1 MIAAQKIAFDMR
13 TVLSARFTWSLL
25 IAYVLV
31 ANGQALAQDYP
42 NKPVRCIVPY
52 SAGGSSD
59 FVARLLAQK
68 LTEAWGQQVIVENRP
83 GAAGNIGAETVV
95 KAAPDGYTMLL
106 VASTFATN
114 PSLYPKLAFD
124 SVRDFAPVTMILWQ
138 PFSLS
143 VHPSLPVT
151 SVKQLIALAKARPG
165 ELNFSTG
172 GNGTSGHIA
181 AELFMTMAGI
191 RMTHVPYRSM
201 APAITALLTGEVQVN
216 FNSPLSALE
225 HMKAAKIRALAL
237 TGRKRLA
244 AMPGIPT
251 VSESGVP
258 GFEEG
263 NWQGVLLPAA
273 TSRSVVAKLNQ
284 DIVRIVRSSE
294 VSRRVT
300 AVGADIIANTPEEFA
315 SAIRS
320 DIAKYAQLV
329 KSAQIRAE

>member
-1 MIAAQKIAFDMR
+1 MR
-13 TVLSARFTWSLL
+13 TVFSARFISSVL
-25 IAYVLV
+25 IAYMLV
-31 ANGQALAQDYP
+31 VNGQALAQDYP
-42 NKPVRCIVPY
+42 TKPVRCIVPY

-68 LTEAWGQQVIVENRP
+68 LTDAWGQQVIVENRP

-95 KAAPDGYTMLL
+95 RAPPDGYTMLL
-106 VASTFATN
+106 VSSTFATN

-124 SVRDFAPVTMILWQ
+124 SVRDFAAVTMVLWQ
-138 PFSLS
+138 PFILS
-143 VHPSLPVT
+143 VHPSLPVA
-151 SVKQLIALAKARPG
+151 SVKQLIALAKVRSG

-225 HMKAAKIRALAL
+225 HMKAGKVKAVAVTSRQ
-237 TGRKRLA
+237 RLGS
-244 AMPGIPT
+244 MPNILT
-251 VSESGVP
+251 VSESGVR

-263 NWQGVLLPAA
+263 NWQGVLLPTA
-273 TSRSVVAKLNQ
+273 TPRTIVVKLNQ
-284 DIVRIVRSSE
+284 EIVRIARSRE
-294 VSRRVT
+294 VSERVRNM
-300 AVGADIIANTPEEFA
+300 GANVIANTPEEFA
-315 SAIRS
+315 FTIRS
-320 DIAKYAQLV
+320 DIAKYAAVV
-329 KSAQIRAE
+329 KAAQIRAE